1 MGRRNEKSAEAFDSE
16 LSNPQRKES
25 HMIDVLRVEG
35 IKEMLLKMEPEE
47 RTTFLLLGYS
57 SNQVSVLWKLV
68 TIATN

>member
-1 MGRRNEKSAEAFDSE
+1 
-16 LSNPQRKES
+16 
-25 HMIDVLRVEG
+25 MIDVLRVEG